1 MLALVLVRAGEG
13 YTDEGTEDP
22 EGWRN
27 GERREVG
34 RWDQGRLTGFGI
46 FGTVRYLSFSGAS

>member
-13 YTDEGTEDP
+13 YTDEGTGDAD
-22 EGWRN
+22 GWRN

-34 RWDQGRLTGFGI
+34 RWDQGRPTGFGI
-46 FGTVRYLSFSGAS
+46 FGPVRYSSFSGAS